1 MPPTPRQAK
10 EIFLAAIEKATP
22 AERAAF
28 LDEACAGDVSLR
40 QKVEELLRAHYQ
52 PGSFLEKPAAEL
64 RAHAPSSPGE
74 VDEGQQG
81 SSPSAIRSPASDESS
96 SEAVGSYLGPYKLL
110 QRLGEGG
117 MGTVWVAE
125 QQEPVK
131 RRVAVKVIKPGQD
144 SAQVLHRFDA
154 ERQALALMDHSNI
167 AKVLD
172 ADATKNGRPYFVME
186 LVPGVNVTRYCDE
199 LHLPIR
205 ERLALFIPVCQA
217 IQHAHQK
224 GIIHRDIK
232 PSNVLVC
239 IQDGRPV
246 PKVIDFGVAKALHQR
261 LTEDSMYTE
270 VGAVIGTLEYM
281 SPEQAEMSPLGVDT
295 RADVY
300 ALGVLLYELLTG
312 TTPLDKKRLR
322 SAAYSEM
329 VRLIREEEPP
339 KPSTRLTDSKES
351 LANVA
356 AMRRTEPARLTK
368 EVRGELDWIVMKVL
382 EKDRTRRYE
391 GASSLA
397 RDVERYLSDEP
408 VEACP
413 PSASY
418 RLRKFVRRNKGA
430 VLAAAGMVLLLVCG
444 IIGTTWGLIRAERAR
459 MQALAA
465 QQAEA
470 EQRQLAE
477 MNEQKARAAADA
489 ERTAKDNAQAREAET
504 AAVLDFV
511 QQKVFAAARPKGQE
525 GGLGTDVTLRQAVK
539 TALPFVEKSFT
550 NQPLVEARLRSTLAN
565 SFWYLGEAKIA
576 VEQFQAARAICS
588 KHLGDNHPDTLG
600 CMAGLANAYE
610 TLGRH
615 YDALKLREE
624 ALARRKVA
632 LGPDHPQTLGTRWRW
647 PTPTETSAD
656 SPKPSSFKKRH
667 WHYGRPSSAPTIGK
681 RSGA

>member
-64 RAHAPSSPGE
+64 RAQAPPSSPGE

-154 ERQALALMDHSNI
+154 ERQALARSWTIPISPRCWTPTPPRTAGPISLWSWSP
-167 AKVLD
+167 AS
-172 ADATKNGRPYFVME
+172 TSP
-186 LVPGVNVTRYCDE
+186 RYCDQ

-270 VGAVIGTLEYM
+270 VGTVIGTLEYM

-322 SAAYSEM
+322 S
-329 VRLIREEEPP
+329 
-339 KPSTRLTDSKES
+339 RLT
-351 LANVA
+351 
-356 AMRRTEPARLTK
+356 
-368 EVRGELDWIVMKVL
+368 
-382 EKDRTRRYE
+382 
-391 GASSLA
+391 
-397 RDVERYLSDEP
+397 
-408 VEACP
+408 
-413 PSASY
+413 
-418 RLRKFVRRNKGA
+418 
-430 VLAAAGMVLLLVCG
+430 
-444 IIGTTWGLIRAERAR
+444 
-459 MQALAA
+459 
-465 QQAEA
+465 
-470 EQRQLAE
+470 
-477 MNEQKARAAADA
+477 
-489 ERTAKDNAQAREAET
+489 AK
-504 AAVLDFV
+504 
-511 QQKVFAAARPKGQE
+511 
-525 GGLGTDVTLRQAVK
+525 
-539 TALPFVEKSFT
+539 
-550 NQPLVEARLRSTLAN
+550 
-565 SFWYLGEAKIA
+565 W
-576 VEQFQAARAICS
+576 
-588 KHLGDNHPDTLG
+588 
-600 CMAGLANAYE
+600 
-610 TLGRH
+610 
-615 YDALKLREE
+615 
-624 ALARRKVA
+624 
-632 LGPDHPQTLGTRWRW
+632 
-647 PTPTETSAD
+647 
-656 SPKPSSFKKRH
+656 
-667 WHYGRPSSAPTIGK
+667 
-681 RSGA
+681 SG